1 MALEDLQDLLDLLVH
16 QDRVDHLGSQVLVG
30 VLVPLD
36 PLGQGEIPDHPDHL
50 DQVVHLEAKVLKGTP
65 DLWGLKAHLDFL
77 DLQVA
82 RDRLDRLDNRVLLVK
97 VELRVQVVLPGPL
110 EQLVSLDLL
119 DNLVHLE
126 AQEVLVNLASKDLQ
140 GHQEHQV
147 RLGSR
152 DPPDRLD
159 HRDLPAKG
167 VSQVILDLQEIL
179 EPLDLWVFLVPMV
192 CQVLLDQLVRGGL
205 LVLVELREVL
215 DLLVHQDHRAPEA
228 PMVNRASQDRSVL
241 LEVLDTLDNKD

>member
-65 DLWGLKAHLDFL
+65 DLWGHKAHLDFL

-82 RDRLDRLDNRVLLVK
+82 RDRLDRLDNQVLLVK

-205 LVLVELREVL
+205 PVLVELREVL